1 MSRSPSHTRSPRH
14 AETTPIAHAAALA
27 RLGAFAL
34 ANSDL
39 QAVMEEATRIVAET
53 LEADLAG
60 VLERSPT
67 GDHFVRRAGL
77 GYGEDATSTFR
88 PVASQLAGYTVRSGE
103 PVIMWDVRVETR
115 FECPPLLREAGVVS
129 GLSVVIRV
137 PGHDRSAYGAFV
149 AFKRE
154 HHTFTQDD
162 IDFLQAA
169 ANVIGSAILRR
180 RSEERLWESEER
192 FNLLANA
199 VADGAMFPLDPD
211 GSVVG
216 WNAPAERMHGY
227 RSEEIVGRRLS
238 SLFTV
243 DDVER
248 GLPEAMQRTAMALGH
263 AEGDG
268 WLLRRDGSKCRANVA
283 VFALRGEGGTLRGFS
298 VFTRDETERY
308 AAEAERLRLLDEI
321 DHQRCLLQSVID
333 QLPVGLSIMD
343 ATSGRMLVHNAELG
357 AIWRRPG
364 SPLDASQLSTR
375 YPARSAEGRRL
386 SNEDYAGARATRG
399 ESVRQQLELERG
411 DGTTCIVVETGA
423 PLRDREGR
431 VVAGMAVVID
441 VTAAKEAERER
452 ERLLD
457 ETQRAVRAREDVLAV
472 VSHDLRSPL
481 STIALGANQVIRMG
495 SDADLGRAQV
505 HARRILRATERMEHI
520 ILDLLD
526 ISRIETGRLA
536 IETGDHDGA
545 GILAEA
551 IDMFADLAAEK
562 QIHLQS
568 AAEPLRAPIRCDR
581 DRAMQVLSNLIGNA
595 IKFTGSGGQVAIG
608 GAPEGAHAVFFVRD
622 GGPGIHAE
630 DLPHVF
636 DRYWQAKGTGA
647 QKKGL
652 GLGLAIAKGIVEAHG
667 GRIWADSVAGRGTT
681 FFFSLPLGAGPRRR

>member
-14 AETTPIAHAAALA
+14 AETTQTAHAAALA

-39 QAVMEEATRIVAET
+39 QAVMEETTRVVAATLGT
-53 LEADLAG
+53 DLTG
-60 VLERSPT
+60 VLERAPT

-77 GYGEDATSTFR
+77 GYREDAPSTYR
-88 PVASQLAGYTVRSGE
+88 PLASQLAGYTVRSGE

-137 PGHDRSAYGAFV
+137 PGHGGSAYGAFV
-149 AFKRE
+149 ALKRE

-227 RSEEIVGRRLS
+227 RPEEIIGRRLS

-248 GLPEAMQRTAMALGH
+248 GLPEAMQRTALALGH

-268 WLLRRDGSKCRANVA
+268 WLLRRDGSKCRASVA

-308 AAEAERLRLLDEI
+308 AAEAERLRLLDE
-321 DHQRCLLQSVID
+321 
-333 QLPVGLSIMD
+333 
-343 ATSGRMLVHNAELG
+343 
-357 AIWRRPG
+357 
-364 SPLDASQLSTR
+364 
-375 YPARSAEGRRL
+375 
-386 SNEDYAGARATRG
+386 
-399 ESVRQQLELERG
+399 
-411 DGTTCIVVETGA
+411 
-423 PLRDREGR
+423 
-431 VVAGMAVVID
+431 
-441 VTAAKEAERER
+441 
-452 ERLLD
+452 
-457 ETQRAVRAREDVLAV
+457 TQRAVRAREDVLAV
-472 VSHDLRSPL
+472 VSHDLRNPL
-481 STIALGANQVIRMG
+481 STIALGANQLIRMG

-505 HARRILRATERMEHI
+505 HARRILRASERMEHI

-551 IDMFADLAAEK
+551 IDMFADVAAEK

-581 DRAMQVLSNLIGNA
+581 DRVMQVLSNLIGNA

-681 FFFSLPLGAGPRRR
+681 FFFSLPLGARPRHS